1 MNPCP
6 CGYYGHPKKLCTC
19 TPNAISRYLSKISGP
34 MLDRIDMHIEVPP
47 IDFENLSS
55 NEKLETSEEI
65 RARVNDARKIQLE
78 RYKDSKLKFNAF
90 INSRDLQA
98 VCIMSDRA
106 KMILKSAF
114 EKMGLSARGY
124 DKILKISRTIADLDN
139 SEVIDIKHISEAIQ
153 YRSLDRKYWQ
163 R

>member
-1 MNPCP
+1 M
-6 CGYYGHPKKLCTC
+6 LT
-19 TPNAISRYLSKISGP
+19 SK
-34 MLDRIDMHIEVPP
+34 
-47 IDFENLSS
+47 
-55 NEKLETSEEI
+55 EI
-65 RARVNDARKIQLE
+65 RERVNDARKIQLE